1 MEPPDSPAPLLPD
14 PNRPDDGSEEKTGK
28 PGFPGKHL
36 MIVRPLRGRKGTG
49 KKGKPKRGA
58 GGASENVRG
67 RFFRRV
73 VGRGSVKL
81 SHEKIF
87 QNAGAGAGKAGNV
100 GRLRLLRFYWKLFCR
115 HARRFHARFTIGQIL
130 GFYLGVP
137 ALVSLT
143 LCLSIL
149 SAKPPPRV
157 AQRAV
162 SHRTPPA
169 MELIRQVQS
178 ALTAH
183 DSSAAKAA
191 AEELEE
197 FYPQDSRTFI
207 ASGTV
212 WAHEKKYDEARKA
225 YLHALELTPG
235 LSPALIN
242 LGEIEFASGNYTRAA
257 GYYERAGKRLPR
269 NPLILFRRY
278 LCYSLLDERP
288 MAGEVMKELSMHPN
302 SVEWYYVQASEA
314 LRAGNKPEAQ
324 RLVATAGTL
333 FGEQA
338 AAYQESLRKIGWL
351 K

>member
-1 MEPPDSPAPLLPD
+1 MEPPAPQLPD
-14 PNRPDDGSEEKTGK
+14 SLTINRPDDGSEEKSGK
-28 PGFPGKHL
+28 PGLPGKHL
-36 MIVRPLRGRKGTG
+36 TIVRPPRGRKGAG
-49 KKGKPKRGA
+49 KKGKPKRGL
-58 GGASENVRG
+58 GGATENIKG

-81 SHEKIF
+81 PPEKIF
-87 QNAGAGAGKAGNV
+87 HPAGDGAKKARNV
-100 GRLRLLRFYWKLFCR
+100 GWARLLTFYWKLFCR
-115 HARRFHARFTIGQIL
+115 HVRRFHARFTIGQIL

-137 ALVSLT
+137 ALFSLA

-149 SAKPPPRV
+149 SAKPPQNV
-157 AQRAV
+157 AHRAV

-169 MELIRQVQS
+169 IELIRQVQS

-183 DSSAAKAA
+183 DSSAAKSAVA
-191 AEELEE
+191 ELEE
-197 FYPQDSRTFI
+197 FYPQDPRTFV

-225 YLHALELTPG
+225 YLHALELVPG
-235 LSPALIN
+235 LPPALIN
-242 LGEIEFASGNYTRAA
+242 LGEVEFASGNYTRAA
-257 GYYERAGKRLPR
+257 GYYEQAGKRLPR

-288 MAGEVMKELSMHPN
+288 KAGEVMKELSVRPN

-333 FGEQA
+333 FGEKA
-338 AAYQESLRKIGWL
+338 AAYQESLKKIGWL